1 MNDKSLRPIGTRFT
15 RFSPAPEGSTQFFG
29 KYYTWEVVAHTRRMR
44 FLGDEI
50 GVPCEE
56 VRCVDVVDE
65 TVEQFN
71 ERNKGKIQVI
81 G

>member
-1 MNDKSLRPIGTRFT
+1 
-15 RFSPAPEGSTQFFG
+15 
-29 KYYTWEVVAHTRRMR
+29 MR